1 MKLDNP
7 IGISMTSSA
16 MSGWNYGSIADRL
29 SLKLWLETIYLR
41 NIHQSSLY
49 IIGSLAIILSLF
61 KLKDSHTKKIILL
74 FVLLFFLPFF
84 IFTNLHIRHNY
95 YQIANSLFYSA
106 AVGIS
111 IVYLFDHYSAKLGKT
126 KMPLMAVVTSIFIY
140 YNFIFFSIGP
150 LNNKLYAP
158 NEDVKLRFLLA
169 KYIKENTPP
178 NSNIIWLT
186 KMGWT
191 SEFAFFSERKSLT
204 WVNQG
209 DQALEMVEN
218 WPKYLRS
225 KPSAIVFCRDEN
237 KDVNEKFM
245 GAIGKHFPKFK
256 TNIIQDC
263 LIYTKDL

>member
-1 MKLDNP
+1 VKLDNP

-169 KYIKENTPP
+169 KYIKENNLVGQIGQAKLLIFSHKPAKWLFKDRIDVKIVVV
-178 NSNIIWLT
+178 NSFIPINEPLTQSWLESHYCVVYLGNIRPTAPRMKKI
-186 KMGWT
+186 
-191 SEFAFFSERKSLT
+191 
-204 WVNQG
+204 VN
-209 DQALEMVEN
+209 L
-218 WPKYLRS
+218 
-225 KPSAIVFCRDEN
+225 
-237 KDVNEKFM
+237 
-245 GAIGKHFPKFK
+245 
-256 TNIIQDC
+256 
-263 LIYTKDL
+263 